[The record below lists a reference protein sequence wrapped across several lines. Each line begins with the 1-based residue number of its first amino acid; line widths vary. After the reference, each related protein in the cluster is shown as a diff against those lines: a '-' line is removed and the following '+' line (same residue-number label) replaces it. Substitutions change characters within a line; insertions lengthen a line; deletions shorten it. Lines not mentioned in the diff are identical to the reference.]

1 MYANSHE
8 LFEAKERIFGPENYS
23 DNAIRMHRAI
33 SWLFACEE
41 QANDDLAFLSAWIGF
56 NSCYSVPPKTMGETE
71 YGRMW
76 DFMNELLS
84 QDRDHL
90 VSSYVFDEQVGL
102 IDSLMANQYLFRHF
116 WISIHSQEEGWEIE
130 YADNNTR
137 MLIDRDT
144 TNTLNHCSNILQRV
158 YVLRNQVIHGAATY
172 ESSMNRDQMHVCT
185 LFMRGFLLRIINVMI
200 AKPHHDWGQINYPP
214 LPEL

>member
-56 NSCYSVPPKTMGETE
+56 NSCYSVPPKNSGEKE
-71 YGRMW
+71 YDRISDFLIDILRM
-76 DFMNELLS
+76 
-84 QDRDHL
+84 DRANI
-90 VSSYVFDEQVGL
+90 VTSYVFDEQVGL
-102 IDSLMANQYLFRHF
+102 IDGLMNNQYLFRNF
-116 WISIHSQEEGWEIE
+116 WISIHNQEEGWEQE
-130 YADNNTR
+130 YN
-137 MLIDRDT
+137 T
-144 TNTLNHCSNILQRV
+144 TNALMQKHRDSKNSLDHCNDILMRV

-172 ESSMNRDQMHVCT
+172 ESSMNRDQMHDCMI
-185 LFMRGFLLRIINVMI
+185 FMRGFLLRIINVMI
-200 AKPHHDWGQINYPP
+200 SKYKHDWGQINYPP
-214 LPEL
+214 LLE